1 MGAIIAC
8 SVIFARLDC
17 CWTAMDSADLNLPD
31 DSRRFGGI
39 ARLYGDAGRARLAA
53 AHVCVVGIGG
63 VGSWAVEALARTGV
77 GRLTLIDL
85 DHVAESNINRQI
97 HAADATLG
105 QAKVEAM
112 RERIAG
118 YNPACRV
125 AVVDDFVTVDN
136 APQLLAGGFDYVV
149 DAIDAVRVKVAM
161 IAVARERG
169 LPLVTC
175 GAAGGQIDPTQIR
188 VDDLA
193 RTLQDP
199 LLAKVRGQLR
209 KAHGFTRDPK
219 KKFGV
224 EAVFST
230 EPLRYPAPEA
240 ACDVAAGAAGAPGP
254 AGLNCAGFG
263 SVVTV
268 TACVGMFAA
277 ARVINGLASGPVSA
291 R

>member
-17 CWTAMDSADLNLPD
+17 CWTAMDTADLNLPD

-136 APQLLAGGFDYVV
+136 AAQLLAGGFDYVV

>member
-1 MGAIIAC
+1 MAAIIAR
-8 SVIFARLDC
+8 SVIFARLPRKPATMELPASDL
-17 CWTAMDSADLNLPD
+17 TAPD
-31 DSRRFGGI
+31 DSRRFGGL
-39 ARLYGDAGRARLAA
+39 ARLYGEAGRARLAA
-53 AHVCVVGIGG
+53 AHVAVVGIGG
-63 VGSWAVEALARTGV
+63 VGSWAAEALARSGV

-97 HAADATLG
+97 HACDASLG

-118 YNPACRV
+118 YNPACQV
-125 AVVDDFVTVDN
+125 TVVDDFVTVEN
-136 APQLLAGGFDYVV
+136 CAELLGGGFDYLI

-161 IAVARERG
+161 IAFCRG
-169 LPLVTC
+169 AGVPVVTC

-188 VDDLA
+188 VDDLS
-193 RTLQDP
+193 RTIQDP

-209 KAHGFTRDPK
+209 KVHGFTRDPK

-230 EPLRYPAPEA
+230 EPLRYPTPDA
-240 ACDVAAGAAGAPGP
+240 ACEVPVGGVAAGP

-263 SVVTV
+263 SIVTV
-268 TACVGMFAA
+268 TASVGLFAA
-277 ARVINGLASGPVSA
+277 ARALNALAAG

>member
-1 MGAIIAC
+1 MENPD
-8 SVIFARLDC
+8 L
-17 CWTAMDSADLNLPD
+17 SAPD
-31 DSRRFGGI
+31 DARRFGGL

-63 VGSWAVEALARTGV
+63 VGSWAVEALARSGV

-97 HAADATLG
+97 HASDATLG
-105 QAKVEAM
+105 QAKVDAM

-118 YNPACRV
+118 YNPACQV
-125 AVVDDFVTVDN
+125 AVVDDFVTTDN
-136 APQLLAGGFDYVV
+136 CAELLGAGFDYVI
-149 DAIDAVRVKVAM
+149 DAIDSVRVKVAM
-161 IAVARERG
+161 IAFCRG
-169 LPLVTC
+169 AGVPVVTC

-188 VDDLA
+188 VDDLS
-193 RTLQDP
+193 RTIQDP

-209 KAHGFTRDPK
+209 KGHGFTRDPK

-240 ACDVAAGAAGAPGP
+240 ACELPATGP

-263 SVVTV
+263 SIVTV

-277 ARVINGLASGPVSA
+277 ARAINALAVE